1 MIYLNNR
8 IVPKSRARV
17 SVYDHG
23 FLYGDG
29 IYETLRVYQGT
40 VFQLDEHIARLFR
53 SAAMIQLTIPK
64 THEAIKRAL
73 SKTLKANRHKDA
85 VVRITI
91 SRGEGPTGLDPA
103 LCSSPTFVI
112 MSHAFKPYPAKH
124 YQQGVKIAIV
134 RTRRNYNGAL
144 NAQIKSLNFLN
155 NVLARIEAKKEGA
168 LEGIM
173 LNYRSFIAEGTVSN
187 VFFVRDGVLCT
198 PSVNA
203 GILDGITRGLLVECA
218 KELRLTVREGMFRK
232 DALMSADEVFI
243 SNTTMEVMP
252 VSSVN
257 DTKISSRPG
266 SITKKLRRAYRKK
279 VNAYIKKAERS
290 NE

>member
-1 MIYLNNR
+1 M
-8 IVPKSRARV
+8 
-17 SVYDHG
+17 YDHG

-40 VFQLDEHIARLFR
+40 VFHLDEHIARLFR

-73 SKTLKANRHKDA
+73 SKTLKANRQKDA

-144 NAQIKSLNFLN
+144 NPQIKSLNFLN

-173 LNYRSFIAEGTVSN
+173 LNYRNFIAEGTVSN

-203 GILDGITRGLLVECA
+203 GILDGITRGLLIECA
-218 KELRLTVREGMFRK
+218 KELRLTVKEGMFRK
-232 DALMSADEVFI
+232 EALLSADEVFI

-266 SITKKLRRAYRKK
+266 SITKKLHRAYRKK
-279 VNAYIKKAERS
+279 VNAYIKKAER
-290 NE
+290 